1 MRLFFSLLIL
11 LPFFA
16 VGQANLPYQKI
27 VLDDADPDYGYYFAI
42 APEKVKGTLVLL
54 PGFGQIAESVLVSTD
69 LPEQAYQN
77 GLLTIVFA
85 GRNRMTADSVVQ
97 EKINAVLLDA
107 KERFSL
113 REQGIAMG
121 GFSAGG
127 TVALRYTQVSQQFP
141 ERFPFRVRAVFMGD
155 SPVDLYHLWKMQEIN
170 LQDTLHAVSAEEAKF
185 LQRELRNAYGATP
198 AEQPELYDALSPFSL
213 EAGRSQHEQWL
224 KDVAVR
230 TYHDVDINWRL
241 KNRNQSVLYRNYV
254 PSSELINRLML
265 MGNEEAEFIQTFQT
279 GYRRGD
285 VRHPHSWS
293 IIDAE
298 ECVQWL
304 LGVLNKA

>member
-1 MRLFFSLLIL
+1 M
-11 LPFFA
+11 
-16 VGQANLPYQKI
+16 K
-27 VLDDADPDYGYYFAI
+27 
-42 APEKVKGTLVLL
+42 
-54 PGFGQIAESVLVSTD
+54 
-69 LPEQAYQN
+69 
-77 GLLTIVFA
+77 
-85 GRNRMTADSVVQ
+85 
-97 EKINAVLLDA
+97 
-107 KERFSL
+107 
-113 REQGIAMG
+113 
-121 GFSAGG
+121 
-127 TVALRYTQVSQQFP
+127 
-141 ERFPFRVRAVFMGD
+141 
-155 SPVDLYHLWKMQEIN
+155 
-170 LQDTLHAVSAEEAKF
+170 
-185 LQRELRNAYGATP
+185 NAYGATP
-198 AEQPELYDALSPFSL
+198 AEQPEVYDALSPFSL

-293 IIDAE
+293 IIDAQ

-304 LGVLNKA
+304 LGVLAKS

>member
-1 MRLFFSLLIL
+1 MRLFFSLLML

-185 LQRELRNAYGATP
+185 LQRELRNTYGATP

>member
-42 APEKVKGTLVLL
+42 APEEVKGTLVLL

-185 LQRELRNAYGATP
+185 LQRELRNTYGATP

>member
-1 MRLFFSLLIL
+1 M
-11 LPFFA
+11 
-16 VGQANLPYQKI
+16 
-27 VLDDADPDYGYYFAI
+27 
-42 APEKVKGTLVLL
+42 
-54 PGFGQIAESVLVSTD
+54 
-69 LPEQAYQN
+69 
-77 GLLTIVFA
+77 
-85 GRNRMTADSVVQ
+85 
-97 EKINAVLLDA
+97 
-107 KERFSL
+107 
-113 REQGIAMG
+113 
-121 GFSAGG
+121 
-127 TVALRYTQVSQQFP
+127 
-141 ERFPFRVRAVFMGD
+141 
-155 SPVDLYHLWKMQEIN
+155 
-170 LQDTLHAVSAEEAKF
+170 
-185 LQRELRNAYGATP
+185 
-198 AEQPELYDALSPFSL
+198 SPFSL

>member
-42 APEKVKGTLVLL
+42 APEEVKGTLVLL

-113 REQGIAMG
+113 PEQGIAMG

-127 TVALRYTQVSQQFP
+127 TVALRYTQLSQQFP

-185 LQRELRNAYGATP
+185 LQRELKNAYGATP
-198 AEQPELYDALSPFSL
+198 AEQPEVYDALSPFSL

-293 IIDAE
+293 IIDAQ

-304 LGVLNKA
+304 LGVLAKS

>member
-1 MRLFFSLLIL
+1 MRLFFSLLML